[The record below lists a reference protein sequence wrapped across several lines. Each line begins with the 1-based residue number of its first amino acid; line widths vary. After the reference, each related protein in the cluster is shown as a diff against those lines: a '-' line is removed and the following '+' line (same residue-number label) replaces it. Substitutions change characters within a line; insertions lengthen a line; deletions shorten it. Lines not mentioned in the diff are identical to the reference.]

1 MLWEL
6 IDLSDWKT
14 KSQILKELKRG
25 GIVIDERNLRQKIE
39 LQNKLYYNHESDFYI
54 VHSAKGYKVTS
65 DREEILE
72 SLKDM
77 RKRALNMLHKEA
89 KTKKALGENMN
100 FKLVIHNN
108 EFMHV
113 EQ

>member
-6 IDLSDWKT
+6 IDLSNWKT
-14 KSQILKELKRG
+14 KGEILRELKNG

-39 LQNKLYYNHESDFYI
+39 AHNKLYYNHESDNYI
-54 VHSAKGYKVTS
+54 VHSSKGYKVTT
-65 DREEILE
+65 DKDEILD

-77 RKRALNMLHKEA
+77 RKRALNMLYKEA

-100 FKLVIHNN
+100 FKLTINDN
-108 EFMHV
+108 AFIYL